1 MTSNYCSRP
10 FNEMHIEENGNVTP
24 CCVMPSNR
32 FFMGN
37 GVKDYWYG
45 ARLSNLRNKFAY
57 NKKPAQCQYCWDAEE
72 SKLKT
77 HRIQENNKGLHQIH
91 IR

>member
-1 MTSNYCSRP
+1 MESNFCSRP

-32 FFMGN
+32 FFMGK

-57 NKKPAQCQYCWDAEE
+57 NIDMYCIVDFNLFLFALYEE
-72 SKLKT
+72 EF
-77 HRIQENNKGLHQIH
+77 I
-91 IR
+91 